1 MRKNM
6 LHTIT
11 PVWTAKMHPTFMAG
25 CAIIVCIVVGAC
37 DGPQKQPE
45 AAPKSAGSYGPMRFV
60 PKHRLATDAPAFPA
74 EALGTGPLPEP
85 STPEAL
91 ASAPGEWS
99 IVLASFL
106 REGGEAQASTTLQ
119 LVRSTPGLDR
129 AYLDLRGKSVV
140 IAYGSYPSGGD
151 PSAQRDLRRLRELEV
166 NGRRPFETAVIAP
179 PPFSGIAGTIPEY
192 DLSTARQRFGVQAI
206 YTLQVAV
213 YERGGDKEP
222 SPQELQEVRLAAE
235 RAAVELRREGEL
247 AFYYHGPRRSMAT
260 LGLFG
265 DADYDVQR
273 PERESPRLTLLRQKY
288 PYNLVNGA
296 TYLVR
301 MRGQSKPTEQPSFV
315 VSVPQ

>member
-1 MRKNM
+1 
-6 LHTIT
+6 
-11 PVWTAKMHPTFMAG
+11 
-25 CAIIVCIVVGAC
+25 
-37 DGPQKQPE
+37 
-45 AAPKSAGSYGPMRFV
+45 MRFV
-60 PKHRLATDAPAFPA
+60 PKSRLATDAPAFPT
-74 EALGTGPLPEP
+74 EAMDTGPLPEP

-99 IVLASFL
+99 IVLASFP
-106 REGGEAQASTTLQ
+106 REGGEAQASGVLQ
-119 LVRSTPGLDR
+119 ILRSTPGLDR

-151 PSAQRDLRRLRELEV
+151 PAAQRDLRRLREIEI
-166 NGRRPFETAVIAP
+166 NARRPFEAAVIAP

-213 YERGGDKEP
+213 YERGGEKEP
-222 SPQELQEVRLAAE
+222 TPQELQDVRLAAE

-247 AFYYHGPRRSMAT
+247 AFYYHGPRRSMVT

-273 PERESPRLTLLRQKY
+273 PERESPHLTLLRRKY

-301 MRGQSKPTEQPSFV
+301 VRGQSKATEQPSFV

>member
-1 MRKNM
+1 MNT

-11 PVWTAKMHPTFMAG
+11 PLGTAKKPATFGAA

-37 DGPQKQPE
+37 GGPQKQPE
-45 AAPKSAGSYGPMRFV
+45 ATLKKSGSYGPMRFV
-60 PKHRLATDAPAFPA
+60 PKNRLATDAPAFPA
-74 EALGTGPLPEP
+74 EAIDTGPLPEP

-91 ASAPGEWS
+91 ASAPGDWS
-99 IVLASFL
+99 IVLASFP
-106 REGGEAQASTTLQ
+106 REGGEAQASGVLQ

-151 PSAQRDLRRLRELEV
+151 PAAQRDLRRLREIEI
-166 NGRRPFETAVIAP
+166 NARRPFEAAVIAP

-213 YERGGDKEP
+213 YERGGEKEP
-222 SPQELQEVRLAAE
+222 TPQELQDVRLAAE

-247 AFYYHGPRRSMAT
+247 AFYYHGPRRSMVT

-273 PERESPRLTLLRQKY
+273 PERESPHLTLLRRKY

-301 MRGQSKPTEQPSFV
+301 VRGQSKATEQPSFV

>member
-1 MRKNM
+1 MNR
-6 LHTIT
+6 LQIIT
-11 PVWTAKMHPTFMAG
+11 SVWTPNSHATFRAG

-37 DGPQKQPE
+37 DGPQKQSEITPRK
-45 AAPKSAGSYGPMRFV
+45 PGSYGPMRFV
-60 PKHRLATDAPAFPA
+60 PRNRAASEAPAFPT
-74 EALGTGPLPEP
+74 EAVDIGPLPEP

-99 IVLASFL
+99 IVLASFP
-106 REGGEAQASTTLQ
+106 REGGEAPASNMLQ
-119 LVRSTPGLDR
+119 LVKSTPGLDR

-166 NGRRPFETAVIAP
+166 NGRHPFETAVIAP

-192 DLSTARQRFGVQAI
+192 DLSTARQRFGAQAI

-222 SPQELQEVRLAAE
+222 TPLELQEVRLAAE

-247 AFYYHGPRRSMAT
+247 AFYYHGPRRSMVT

-273 PERESPRLTLLRQKY
+273 PERESPRLTLLRRKY

-301 MRGQSKPTEQPSFV
+301 TRGQSKPTEQPSFA